1 MPDHLHYYQYNCV
14 VQSGYSTPSSSS
26 YYQHEIGHDLVHQY
40 DSYEPHLYESSRTNT
55 IPELNKYETETVD
68 AQVQPFNVY
77 PFACPSNYEEN
88 KHCKIFHMHT
98 KTMRD
103 DQPPE
108 EILSSTLKPRQ
119 ENENR
124 FHSLWI
130 DLEPSDIIA
139 RVLHQLSY
147 LLAPHQYS
155 TQTILIQTVLDMLTL
170 VILIYLLNR
179 WLQFDVLGNSQG
191 LSSDYF
197 LENGGVQGKKRF
209 RRKSRAKKPTLN
221 WTEGHDNQSD
231 TGSITPLSSSSCRQS
246 ISSQEGR
253 SSSIYSS
260 RASSPSNKSDSDPD
274 SSDSSIGDELSS
286 FDTSSFSFSE
296 EDITD
301 LENLNVYRNE
311 SNIIENFEEKEKSV
325 PREIIFDDIEPSNES
340 GKRDRIQAFDCLDR
354 TTRDSSQSNQ
364 EAESIST
371 DDSICKERHYENDL
385 SDLSWFTDHYP
396 AKAHKNT
403 FLNPYSQRQKKS
415 LRFYLL
421 KPNVFI

>member
-1 MPDHLHYYQYNCV
+1 MPDHLHYQQYNCV
-14 VQSGYSTPSSSS
+14 VQSGYSTLSSPS
-26 YYQHEIGHDLVHQY
+26 YYQHEIRHDHVHQY
-40 DSYEPHLYESSRTNT
+40 DSYEPHLYDSSRTNT

-77 PFACPSNYEEN
+77 PFACPSDYEEN

-139 RVLHQLSY
+139 SVLHQLNY

-155 TQTILIQTVLDMLTL
+155 TQTILIQTVVDMLTL

-191 LSSDYF
+191 LNSDCF

-209 RRKSRAKKPTLN
+209 RRKSRAQKPTLN
-221 WTEGHDNQSD
+221 WTESHNNRSD
-231 TGSITPLSSSSCRQS
+231 TGSITPLSSSSYRQS

-260 RASSPSNKSDSDPD
+260 RASNPSNKSDSDPD
-274 SSDSSIGDELSS
+274 SSDLSIADELSS

-301 LENLNVYRNE
+301 LENLNVYCNE
-311 SNIIENFEEKEKSV
+311 SNIIENFEEKVV
-325 PREIIFDDIEPSNES
+325 PTEIIFDDIEPSNGS
-340 GKRDRIQAFDCLDR
+340 GERDRIQAFDSLDR
-354 TTRDSSQSNQ
+354 TTRDSSQSNE
-364 EAESIST
+364 EAESISS
-371 DDSICKERHYENDL
+371 DDSICKESHYENDL

-396 AKAHKNT
+396 AKQHKKT
-403 FLNPYSQRQKKS
+403 FLNPYSQRQKKC
-415 LRFYLL
+415 LRFY
-421 KPNVFI
+421 